1 MLVLDIG
8 TILLYIQKAHA
19 RLRALNQLKTLDD
32 TTKERIRQV
41 LKAEFMSSEE
51 SAAEN
56 TSVEQASSSES
67 DSEQP
72 SAAARGKKKL
82 IRHKLPWRSQEMQ
95 RVMESLDRKIER
107 RRSDRSKGMCLE
119 VVIGEDS
126 CRAKPENLPEWATEL
141 FS

>member
-1 MLVLDIG
+1 M
-8 TILLYIQKAHA
+8 
-19 RLRALNQLKTLDD
+19 
-32 TTKERIRQV
+32 

-67 DSEQP
+67 YSEQP
-72 SAAARGKKKL
+72 HAAARGKKKL
-82 IRHKLPWRSQEMQ
+82 IRYKLPWRSQEMQ
-95 RVMESLDRKIER
+95 RVMESLDRKIECR
-107 RRSDRSKGMCLE
+107 QSNRSKGMCLE

-126 CRAKPENLPEWATEL
+126 CRAKPDNLPEWATEL

>member
-19 RLRALNQLKTLDD
+19 RLRALNQSKTLDD

-56 TSVEQASSSES
+56 TSVEQASRLVVKVTLNNHLQLLE
-67 DSEQP
+67 
-72 SAAARGKKKL
+72 
-82 IRHKLPWRSQEMQ
+82 
-95 RVMESLDRKIER
+95 ER
-107 RRSDRSKGMCLE
+107 RS
-119 VVIGEDS
+119 
-126 CRAKPENLPEWATEL
+126 
-141 FS
+141 

>member
-1 MLVLDIG
+1 M
-8 TILLYIQKAHA
+8 
-19 RLRALNQLKTLDD
+19 
-32 TTKERIRQV
+32 

-67 DSEQP
+67 YSEQP
-72 SAAARGKKKL
+72 HAAARGKKKL
-82 IRHKLPWRSQEMQ
+82 IRYKLPWRSQEMQ
-95 RVMESLDRKIER
+95 CVMESLDRKIECR
-107 RRSDRSKGMCLE
+107 QSNRSKGMCLE

-126 CRAKPENLPEWATEL
+126 CRAKPDNLPEWATEL